1 MMVGEI
7 LLLVLRLLL
16 ALLLYAFLAA
26 LFLMLWR
33 DLRCGAGRETVPR
46 EEMRLVVVE
55 AGERGPDPGTVFP
68 LQEVNSLGR
77 APSSTIRLS
86 DSFVSAHHALITW
99 REGRWWLEDLGSKN
113 GTTLNDEPIIRP
125 TIVDTGDLIGIGRIV
140 LRMEAVEASSPGAKP
155 SG

>member
-16 ALLLYAFLAA
+16 AALLYAFLVA
-26 LFLMLWR
+26 LFLLLWR
-33 DLRCGAGRETVPR
+33 DLNRGAGRETVPR
-46 EEMRLVVVE
+46 KEMRLVVVG

-86 DSFVSAHHALITW
+86 DPFVSAHHALITW
-99 REGRWWLEDLGSKN
+99 REGHWWLEDLGSKN
-113 GTTLNDEPIIRP
+113 GTTLNDELVTRP
-125 TIVDTGDLIGIGRIV
+125 TIVDTGDLIGIGRIM
-140 LRMEAVEASSPGAKP
+140 LRMEAGEASPP
-155 SG
+155 PP

>member
-7 LLLVLRLLL
+7 LLLALRLLL

-26 LFLMLWR
+26 LFLLLWR
-33 DLRCGAGRETVPR
+33 DLRRGAGRETVPR

-86 DSFVSAHHALITW
+86 DPFVSAHHALITW
-99 REGRWWLEDLGSKN
+99 REGHWWLEDLGSKN
-113 GTTLNDEPIIRP
+113 GTTLNDESVTRP
-125 TIVDTGDLIGIGRIV
+125 TIVDAGDLIGIGRIV
-140 LRMEAVEASSPGAKP
+140 LRMEAGEASSPGAKP
-155 SG
+155 PG